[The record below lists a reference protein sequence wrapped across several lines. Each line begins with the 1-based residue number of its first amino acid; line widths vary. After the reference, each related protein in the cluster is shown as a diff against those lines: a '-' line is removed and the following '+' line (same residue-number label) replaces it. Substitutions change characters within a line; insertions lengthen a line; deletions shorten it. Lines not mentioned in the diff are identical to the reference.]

1 MFCETKT
8 TQIIDRDG
16 EEPPSLRTILTL
28 EEEIRRRA
36 DRIGELLL
44 IEVVRAGPDGMECDR
59 FDREDPLP
67 FKIDPPDGSSPG
79 ASWHLTLTYGGPLGD
94 ALGSR
99 ARWSETGEVAA
110 ECVIDTLGLAEA
122 LASGR
127 LAAFFEE
134 TADLLESEVRP
145 QGLATADRIGEAALL
160 SRDLAV
166 DLQRWRGLGLGGG
179 RKMDEDTGGDG
190 DLRS

>member
-1 MFCETKT
+1 MFETKE
-8 TQIIDRDG
+8 IPSIDDG
-16 EEPPSLRTILTL
+16 EGSPPSLRAILAF

-67 FKIDPPDGSSPG
+67 FRTDPRDGSVEG
-79 ASWHLTLTYGGPLGD
+79 VSWHLTLTYGGPFGD

-99 ARWSETGEVAA
+99 ARWSDSGEVAA
-110 ECVIDTLGLAEA
+110 ECVIDSPGLAEA

-127 LAAFFEE
+127 LAGFFRDA
-134 TADLLESEVRP
+134 ADWLESEVRP
-145 QGLATADRIGEAALL
+145 RDLATADRIGEGAAMA
-160 SRDLAV
+160 RDLARFLERWDESLQ
-166 DLQRWRGLGLGGG
+166 DLDQ
-179 RKMDEDTGGDG
+179 MTGDDA

>member
-8 TQIIDRDG
+8 TRIIDRDG
-16 EEPPSLRTILTL
+16 EEAPPLKSFLAL
-28 EEEIRRRA
+28 EEDIRRRA

-67 FKIDPPDGSSPG
+67 FKIDPPCGSSPG

-99 ARWSETGEVAA
+99 ARWLETGEIAA

-122 LASGR
+122 LAAGR

-145 QGLATADRIGEAALL
+145 RGLATADRIKEAALL

-166 DLQRWRGLGLGGG
+166 DLQRWQGFAGGC
-179 RKMDEDTGGDG
+179 KMDEDTGGDG